1 MRYSIRDY
9 EDGWNHLGLLEKPTN
24 PLDKAQEYESLVFG
38 DRDGDGLRY
47 WIPALYLL
55 AGKTND
61 AARSIDRHHKTHPD
75 ECRQSSPIFLLAKLY
90 VHLIQE
96 DDFSAQSK
104 TAKIVR
110 LLYTSNPFVIEV
122 LLNLTIKNQEISFL
136 SNHTHY
142 EYAASF
148 PSWLY
153 EILKIDKQ
161 SVLMDIYASPFNQ
174 AFING
179 YLTFRG
185 ELNNLRPGPK
195 RQQVLSEE
203 QYFLDLMTK

>member
-1 MRYSIRDY
+1 MRYSIQDY
-9 EDGWNHLGLLEKPTN
+9 RESWKHLGLLDKPHN

-47 WIPALYLL
+47 WIPSLYLL
-55 AGKTND
+55 AGRIKD
-61 AARSIDRHHKTHPD
+61 AARSIERHHKTNPD
-75 ECRQSSPIFLLAKLY
+75 EYRQSSPIFLLAKLY
-90 VHLIQE
+90 VHLLQ
-96 DDFSAQSK
+96 DDDVTAQSE

-122 LLNLTIKNQEISFL
+122 LLNITIKNKEISFF

-153 EILKIDKQ
+153 DILDIDKKR
-161 SVLMDIYASPFNQ
+161 VLMDIYASPFNQ
-174 AFING
+174 AFIDG
-179 YLTFRG
+179 YLTFRD